1 MKSKIL
7 LFTAVVLCA
16 TACGISSW
24 TTTTQNQNQTNVV
37 LSENNFRIVKTVS
50 AEVHSKYVFGI
61 GGLTTK
67 SLMANAISELTKKAD
82 LKGSQALINITTHTH
97 RKFILLHETRSMVA
111 QGIVIEFLDKNG
123 SGNYSD
129 KATSSAIQDDFSKGI
144 TIKQDFQEMIK
155 GKSVFEVKQIARKY
169 CRSILEEIEYNNIK
183 SAREKFETFVQ
194 QWEKC
199 SIKDSETDTY
209 IKSIKQS
216 L

>member
-1 MKSKIL
+1 MKAKFL
-7 LFTAVVLCA
+7 VFTVTVLCA
-16 TACGISSW
+16 TGCGISSW

-82 LKGSQALINITTHTH
+82 LKGSQALINITTHVH
-97 RKFILLHETRSMVA
+97 KKIILLHETRSMVA

-129 KATSSAIQDDFSKGI
+129 KATSSATQDDFCEGI
-144 TIKQDFQEMIK
+144 TTEQDFKQMCSN
-155 GKSVFEVKQIARKY
+155 KSAFEVKQIARKY
-169 CRSILEEIEYNNIK
+169 CRDILNDIDEHNIK
-183 SAREKFETFVQ
+183 IARKKFETFVS
-194 QWEKC
+194 QWEKY
-199 SIKDSETDTY
+199 SIKDLETETY
-209 IKSIKQS
+209 IKNIKQS